1 MQCSASIFKSLVV
14 VFSLS
19 TLGCGGGSGLPE
31 GDTGT
36 VTGTVTFKNAPVPEG
51 TVVVF
56 MMDGGGHMA
65 TDTTDAAGK
74 YELLMRDAPKVLA
87 GSYSVGVTPPLPDL
101 GLTDDEIMEK
111 GMSGTLPEQPKSD
124 IPERYQSAE
133 TSGLSF
139 EVKAGENT
147 IDIALTE

>member
-1 MQCSASIFKSLVV
+1 
-14 VFSLS
+14 
-19 TLGCGGGSGLPE
+19 
-31 GDTGT
+31 
-36 VTGTVTFKNAPVPEG
+36 
-51 TVVVF
+51 
-56 MMDGGGHMA
+56 MDGGGHMA

-87 GSYSVGVTPPLPDL
+87 GSYSVGVTHQLPDL

-111 GMSGTLPEQPKSD
+111 GMAGTLPEQPKSD